1 MVQNVEMDVN
11 LEAGIAKAIAKY
23 TPKMRREI
31 EAARKKMRA
40 RIPRGY
46 EMVYDNYNALVFAYC
61 SSERPSE
68 AQVSIA
74 AMPRWVTLFF
84 IQGIKLDDP
93 GKLLLG
99 DGKQVRS
106 VRLEGGAADLDRPAV
121 RALIEQAL
129 APFAEAFAAAPKL
142 TTVIRSV
149 SEKQRARRPKG
160 G

>member
-1 MVQNVEMDVN
+1 MTLNVETN
-11 LEAGIAKAIAKY
+11 IEKAVAKY
-23 TPKMRREI
+23 SPKMAREI
-31 EAARKKMRA
+31 TAAREKMRA
-40 RIPRGY
+40 MIPRGY

-84 IQGIKLDDP
+84 IQGVQLDDP
-93 GKLLLG
+93 KKLLLG
-99 DGKQVRS
+99 DGSQVRS
-106 VRLEGGAADLDRPAV
+106 VRLEGGAADLDRRDI
-121 RALIEQAL
+121 RALIDQAL

-142 TTVIRSV
+142 RTVLRSV